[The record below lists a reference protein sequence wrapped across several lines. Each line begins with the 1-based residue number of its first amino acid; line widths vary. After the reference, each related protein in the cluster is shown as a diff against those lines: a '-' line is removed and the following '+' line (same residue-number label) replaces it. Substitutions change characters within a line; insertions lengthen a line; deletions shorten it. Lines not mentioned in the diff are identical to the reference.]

1 MKEIV
6 TTNYFWGQDVEMSQF
21 YRVPKALYTGE
32 YFRGISFEAKAIYGM
47 MIDRVS
53 LSIKNGWLD
62 EDGKTYIHYSVAD
75 IMADTGCGKNKV
87 LKCLKELEEDAIDGI
102 DEYQAYSE
110 IIRENIDMDSLV
122 QRYPYEQKDVQEI
135 YDLIVETVVSKGGSM
150 TISGQQYPRE
160 VVKSRFL
167 KLNMSHVEYVMEC
180 LRKNTTKVYNIKAY
194 LLAALFNAGT
204 TMSNYYRAEVNHDIP
219 QFAG

>member
-75 IMADTGCGKNKV
+75 IMADTGCGKNKI
-87 LKCLKELEEDAIDGI
+87 LKCLKELEEDV
-102 DEYQAYSE
+102 
-110 IIRENIDMDSLV
+110 R
-122 QRYPYEQKDVQEI
+122 
-135 YDLIVETVVSKGGSM
+135 LIE
-150 TISGQQYPRE
+150 
-160 VVKSRFL
+160 
-167 KLNMSHVEYVMEC
+167 
-180 LRKNTTKVYNIKAY
+180 RKKQGRVLHILMA
-194 LLAALFNAGT
+194 
-204 TMSNYYRAEVNHDIP
+204 
-219 QFAG
+219 

>member
-75 IMADTGCGKNKV
+75 IMADTGCGKN
-87 LKCLKELEEDAIDGI
+87 
-102 DEYQAYSE
+102 
-110 IIRENIDMDSLV
+110 
-122 QRYPYEQKDVQEI
+122 
-135 YDLIVETVVSKGGSM
+135 
-150 TISGQQYPRE
+150 
-160 VVKSRFL
+160 
-167 KLNMSHVEYVMEC
+167 
-180 LRKNTTKVYNIKAY
+180 TTEVYNIKAY

-204 TMSNYYRAEVNHDIP
+204 TMSNYYRAEVNHDMP

>member
-75 IMADTGCGKNKV
+75 IMADTGCGTNKI
-87 LKCLKELEEDAIDGI
+87 LKCLKEL
-102 DEYQAYSE
+102 
-110 IIRENIDMDSLV
+110 
-122 QRYPYEQKDVQEI
+122 
-135 YDLIVETVVSKGGSM
+135 
-150 TISGQQYPRE
+150 
-160 VVKSRFL
+160 VKARFL
-167 KLNMSHVEYVMEC
+167 KLNMSHIEYVMKC
-180 LRKNTTKVYNIKAY
+180 LRKNTTKVYNIKKNY
-194 LLAALFNAGT
+194 ETEKCNLTQKSVPKWQNNLSKTQICVILGLKNAT
-204 TMSNYYRAEVNHDIP
+204 SCKNLP
-219 QFAG
+219 

>member
-75 IMADTGCGKNKV
+75 IMADTGCGKNKI
-87 LKCLKELEEDAIDGI
+87 LKCLKELEEDVSLIERKKQGQGRPDIIYVKNFAI
-102 DEYQAYSE
+102 EE
-110 IIRENIDMDSLV
+110 
-122 QRYPYEQKDVQEI
+122 
-135 YDLIVETVVSKGGSM
+135 VEESPEK
-150 TISGQQYPRE
+150 
-160 VVKSRFL
+160 
-167 KLNMSHVEYVMEC
+167 
-180 LRKNTTKVYNIKAY
+180 KNTTKVYNIKAY
-194 LLAALFNAGT
+194 LLAALFNAGA
-204 TMSNYYRAEVNHDIP
+204 TMSNYYRAEVNHDMP

>member
-75 IMADTGCGKNKV
+75 IMADTGCGKNKI
-87 LKCLKELEEDAIDGI
+87 LKCLKELEEDVCLIERKKQGQGRPDIIYVKNFAI
-102 DEYQAYSE
+102 EE
-110 IIRENIDMDSLV
+110 
-122 QRYPYEQKDVQEI
+122 
-135 YDLIVETVVSKGGSM
+135 VE
-150 TISGQQYPRE
+150 E
-160 VVKSRFL
+160 V
-167 KLNMSHVEYVMEC
+167 LN
-180 LRKNTTKVYNIKAY
+180 
-194 LLAALFNAGT
+194 
-204 TMSNYYRAEVNHDIP
+204 VNL
-219 QFAG
+219 